1 MQVSVIE
8 HAASEIRFII
18 LFSHP
23 CSDEFL
29 WSEHSA
35 GNHSK
40 ESHFTMLAKNQH
52 FCGRKF
58 QCLIY
63 RRLQTQEFWGV
74 KIEMKDIFFGDF

>member
-35 GNHSK
+35 GNHLK
-40 ESHFTMLAKNQH
+40 ESHFTMLAKNVD
-52 FCGRKF
+52 FSMF
-58 QCLIY
+58 
-63 RRLQTQEFWGV
+63 
-74 KIEMKDIFFGDF
+74 DILAITNSRVLGCEN